1 MARIYTP
8 VKGYSGVSASVTFT
22 NGVGET
28 SDVRLLEWFQKHG
41 YQVEEEKQPKEKND
55 AAKDNAAEEP
65 AEDMAAEEPA
75 AEEPAVEEESPDEK
89 ESVKKPVKKTNRGK

>member
-41 YQVEEEKQPKEKND
+41 YQVEEEKQPEENND
-55 AAKDNAAEEP
+55 VAK
-65 AEDMAAEEPA
+65 DMAAEEPVVDMA
-75 AEEPAVEEESPDEK
+75 AEEPVVEEESPDEK